1 MVQTRRSTRAA
12 ALVLSTS
19 NAESFKRRKAASVD
33 QSDDSEHESTV
44 KKPARKRQKKTELS
58 TDDFPERI
66 SSLWKIGAHVSAAG
80 GVENTIRNAALV
92 GANAFALFVKSQR
105 KWDSP
110 PLCAENIEAF
120 KRRMQEFGYSSKHV
134 LPHGSYLINLGNPD
148 EEKRQKSFGCFLDDL
163 QRCEQLGLELYNFH
177 PGSTVGQATK
187 EESIALIAECINN
200 AHKATTH
207 ITIVI
212 ENMAGSG
219 NVIGSQ
225 FSELKGIIDLVENKT
240 RVGVCLD
247 TCHLFAA
254 GYDISTMDGW
264 DTTLSEFD
272 SAIGLSY
279 LKGMHLNDS
288 KAALGS
294 RKDRHENI
302 GLGQLGISVFR
313 HIVSDSRTQH
323 IPLIL
328 ETPMFDATAIWTK
341 EISTLNCLSKLVEDS
356 KVPETELSLVDEIT
370 SLVRS
375 RATNK
380 VAKANKTRTR
390 KRDAK
395 EEHEH
400 DSECA

>member
-1 MVQTRRSTRAA
+1 MVKTRQSTRTAA
-12 ALVLSTS
+12 TPVNLTS
-19 NAESFKRRKAASVD
+19 SHSHSKRRQSD
-33 QSDDSEHESTV
+33 QSDVSENEIAT
-44 KKPARKRQKKTELS
+44 KAPARKKRKKIEDGLS
-58 TDDFPERI
+58 TEIFPVRV
-66 SSLWKIGAHVSAAG
+66 SSPWKIGAHVSAAG
-80 GVENTIRNAALV
+80 GVENAVRNAAKV

-105 KWDSP
+105 KWTSP
-110 PLCAENIEAF
+110 PLSAENIKAF
-120 KRRMQEFGYSSKHV
+120 KGRMQEFGYSSKHV

-187 EESIALIAECINN
+187 EESIALISECINN
-200 AHKATTH
+200 AHNATEH
-207 ITIVI
+207 IAIVI

-225 FSELKGIIDLVENKT
+225 FSELRGIIDQVDDKT

-247 TCHLFAA
+247 TLQRVSFT
-254 GYDISTMDGW
+254 DIKC
-264 DTTLSEFD
+264 LNHAVSEFD
-272 SAIGLSY
+272 SEVGLSY

-288 KAALGS
+288 KTALGS

-313 HIVSDSRTQH
+313 HIVSDPRTQN

-328 ETPMFDATAIWTK
+328 ETPTFEATEIWTK
-341 EISTLNCLSKLVEDS
+341 EISILNCLSELVDDS
-356 KVPETELSLVDEIT
+356 DVPETELSLVNEIT
-370 SLVRS
+370 SLVQS
-375 RATNK
+375 RATSK
-380 VAKANKTRTR
+380 VGKASKTRAR
-390 KRDAK
+390 KRDVT

-400 DSECA
+400 ESDCA